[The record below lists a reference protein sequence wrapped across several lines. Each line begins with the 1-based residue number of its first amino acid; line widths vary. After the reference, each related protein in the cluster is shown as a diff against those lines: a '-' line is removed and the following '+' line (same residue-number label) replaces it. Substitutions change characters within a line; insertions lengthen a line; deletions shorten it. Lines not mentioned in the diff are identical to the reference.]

1 MPENPQILLIE
12 DEALFAKAVCKKFR
26 SAEYG
31 CVIAGTLAEA
41 EAILKK
47 QPPDLI
53 LLDMRLPD
61 GSGLDFL
68 NQLRESEAAETPVIV
83 MTAFG
88 ELDDAVAAMKLQA
101 LDYLKKPVD
110 LNELLLASEKVLRNA
125 ELNQRLAYSRQRE
138 QGSRS
143 KVELVGNSHII
154 KTLRREI
161 NQIAGLISQ
170 TTDHAPVVLITG
182 ETGTGKDL
190 TARQLHEQSHRAQRP
205 FVHIDCTT
213 LAKDLIEAELFGH
226 TKGAF
231 TSAANERIGLIEAAE
246 DGTVFLD
253 EIAELPLDLQV
264 KLLAV
269 LERRTLRRVGSSR
282 ERPIKAWFIA
292 ATNRPI
298 EELVAA
304 GEFRSDLYYRLKVLT
319 LNIAPLRERENDA
332 ALLAKYFATLTAH
345 KFGLPKPEFS
355 SDALQQ
361 LTGYHWPG
369 NVREL
374 NHLIERAVLL
384 SQGKKITTSSLGL
397 ESAQPPIHKKT
408 SQAEN
413 TTLDEAEVQL
423 IYQALE
429 DSQGNASEAARK
441 LGITRMA
448 LRYRV
453 QKHNIQIKP

>member
-1 MPENPQILLIE
+1 MSETAQILLIE
-12 DEALFAKAVCKKFR
+12 DEALFAKAVCKRFR
-26 SAEYG
+26 AAKYD
-31 CVIAGTLAEA
+31 CKIAGTLSEA
-41 EAILKK
+41 EAILK
-47 QPPDLI
+47 QQAPDLI

-88 ELDDAVAAMKLQA
+88 ELDDAVSAMKLQA
-101 LDYLKKPVD
+101 LDYLNKPVD
-110 LNELLLASEKVLRNA
+110 LNELLLTSEKVLRNA
-125 ELNQRLAYSRQRE
+125 KLNQRLAYSRQRE

-143 KVELVGNSHII
+143 KEKLVGNSPVI
-154 KTLRREI
+154 KTLKQEI
-161 NQIAGLISQ
+161 KQIAGLIGQ
-170 TTDHAPVVLITG
+170 TSDHAPVVLITG

-190 TARQLHEQSHRAQRP
+190 TARRLHEQSYRAQRP
-205 FVHIDCTT
+205 FVHIDCAT

-253 EIAELPLDLQV
+253 EVAELPLDLQT

-269 LERRTLRRVGSSR
+269 LERHTLRRVGSSR

-319 LNIAPLRERENDA
+319 LAIPPLRERKNDA
-332 ALLAKYFATLTAH
+332 ALLAEYFATLTAH
-345 KFGLPKPEFS
+345 KFGLPKPAFS

-361 LTGYHWPG
+361 LSDYHWPG

-384 SQGKKITTSSLGL
+384 SQGEEITASSLGL
-397 ESAQPPIHKKT
+397 EPRQPPILKET
-408 SQAEN
+408 QQVEN
-413 TTLDEAEVQL
+413 TTLDEAEAQL

-429 DSQGNASEAARK
+429 DSQGNVSEAARK

-453 QKHNIQIKP
+453 QKHNIQMKS

>member
-26 SAEYG
+26 TAEYG
-31 CVIAGTLAEA
+31 CTIAGTLAEA
-41 EAILKK
+41 QSALK
-47 QPPDLI
+47 QEQPDLI

-68 NQLRESEAAETPVIV
+68 KQLRESEAAETPVIV

-110 LNELLLASEKVLRNA
+110 LNELLLTSEKVLRNA
-125 ELNQRLAYSRQRE
+125 ELNRRLAYSRQRE
-138 QGSRS
+138 QGARS
-143 KVELVGNSHII
+143 KIEMVGNSPVI
-154 KTLRREI
+154 KTLKQEI
-161 NQIAGLISQ
+161 KQIAELISQ
-170 TTDHAPVVLITG
+170 TADHAPVVLITG

-205 FVHIDCTT
+205 FVHVDCAT

-264 KLLAV
+264 KLLSV
-269 LERRTLRRVGSSR
+269 LERHTLRRVGSSR

-298 EELVAA
+298 EELVAT

-332 ALLAKYFATLTAH
+332 ALLAEYFATLTAH

-355 SDALQQ
+355 NESLQQ
-361 LTGYHWPG
+361 LADYHWPG

-384 SQGKKITTSSLGL
+384 SQGKIIAAASLGL
-397 ESAQPPIHKKT
+397 ESVQSPIHKKT
-408 SQAEN
+408 PQTDN
-413 TTLDEAEVQL
+413 TTLDEAEAQL

-429 DSQGNASEAARK
+429 ESQGNVSEAARK

-453 QKHNIQIKP
+453 QKHNIQMKS